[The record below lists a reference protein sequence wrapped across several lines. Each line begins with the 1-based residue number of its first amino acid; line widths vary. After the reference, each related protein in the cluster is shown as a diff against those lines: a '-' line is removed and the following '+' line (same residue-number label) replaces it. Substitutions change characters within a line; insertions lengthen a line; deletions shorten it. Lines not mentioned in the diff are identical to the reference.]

1 MTDPTISHLRVD
13 GATLHY
19 EVRGRGPLLLLIP
32 GGTGGAASFD
42 GVADGLAA
50 DYTVATYDP
59 RGLSR
64 SPLDDP
70 EARQRVEQH
79 ADDAFRL
86 LELLSPDAPARVAGC
101 SSGAIVALHL
111 LATHPERIE
120 RVVAHEP
127 PVVEVLPDAAVH
139 RALLARVQDTFRR
152 DGLMPAAA
160 EFAAGLRRPDAAPAE
175 PPAST
180 ELRPQ
185 APAQTEQPP
194 QTAVQA
200 EQPSQ
205 APAQADPPSQ
215 VPTQAEQPPQAP
227 AQAEQ
232 PAQVPVSAEQPAQ
245 VPVSA
250 EQPTQVPVQAE
261 LSPQA
266 AARVERTMADMPY
279 FLGRIVPSFMA
290 YVPDQDRLKALSDRL
305 VLAGGTDSRGELPY
319 RPAAFLAER
328 FGTELVHFP
337 GGHTGLSTH
346 PTEFGELL
354 RKVLSDQFAEP

>member
-1 MTDPTISHLRVD
+1 MTSPAMGHLRVD
-13 GATLHY
+13 GATLRY
-19 EVRGRGPLLLLIP
+19 EVRGKGPLLLLIP

-42 GVADGLAA
+42 GVADALAA
-50 DYTVATYDP
+50 DYTVVSYDP

-70 EARQRVEQH
+70 EAPQRVEQH

-111 LATHPERIE
+111 LTTCPERIE

-127 PVVEVLPDAAVH
+127 PLVEVLPDAAEH

-152 DGLMPAAA
+152 EGLMPAAA
-160 EFAAGLRRPDAAPAE
+160 VFAAGMRRPGADPADAKAV
-175 PPAST
+175 T
-180 ELRPQ
+180 ELP
-185 APAQTEQPP
+185 
-194 QTAVQA
+194 
-200 EQPSQ
+200 
-205 APAQADPPSQ
+205 
-215 VPTQAEQPPQAP
+215 
-227 AQAEQ
+227 
-232 PAQVPVSAEQPAQ
+232 
-245 VPVSA
+245 
-250 EQPTQVPVQAE
+250 
-261 LSPQA
+261 PQA

-290 YVPDQDRLKALSDRL
+290 YAPDVDRLEALSDRL
-305 VLAGGTDSRGELPY
+305 VLAAGADSQGELPY

-328 FGTELVHFP
+328 FGVELVHFP

-346 PTEFGELL
+346 PAEFGELL
-354 RKVLSDQFAEP
+354 RKVLSA